1 MKRRVQSGSPFE
13 PVYGFCRAVRTG
25 DRIDVAGTAP
35 VPVPGESVADGAYAQ
50 MLRCGTIVAE
60 ALAELGGSM
69 HDVVRT
75 RMFITDAGDADA
87 VGQAHGVLF
96 GEANPVATMVVVA
109 ALIDP
114 TWKVELEVEA
124 LLDPPSC
131 FGDARRE

>member
-1 MKRRVQSGSPFE
+1 MKRRVQSGSPYE

-25 DRIDVAGTAP
+25 NRIDVAGTAP
-35 VPVPGESVADGAYAQ
+35 VPPPGEPVAEGAYAQ
-50 MLRCGTIVAE
+50 MLRCGTIAAE
-60 ALAELGGSM
+60 ALTELGGSI

-75 RMFITDAGDADA
+75 RMFITDAADADA

-114 TWKVELEVEA
+114 AWKVELEVEA
-124 LLDPPSC
+124 LIDP
-131 FGDARRE
+131 